1 MCPGQEK
8 GLNGSKFQTEKVK
21 LTLAKAPV
29 DDRQWMHLL
38 SPIPP
43 GCCLFNS
50 LGLSLPLCNTTFS
63 SQGALRPCDWL
74 PACSNPEKC
83 DL

>member
-8 GLNGSKFQTEKVK
+8 GLNGPKFQTEKVK

-38 SPIPP
+38 SPIPQDAP
-43 GCCLFNS
+43 S
-50 LGLSLPLCNTTFS
+50 STTS
-63 SQGALRPCDWL
+63 ACPC
-74 PACSNPEKC
+74 PFAIPPSAHRGR
-83 DL
+83 